1 MSLPFQKGEYKK
13 SMSIPPPTKT
23 RTEEWVIDQ
32 IKNKHTK
39 KIFLRTLGWHSFKI
53 KMPNADGVM
62 KQNGNINWQSPLK
75 ATGEGLYKE

>member
-13 SMSIPPPTKT
+13 SMSIPPPTKI
-23 RTEEWVIDQ
+23 RTEESVIDQ
-32 IKNKHTK
+32 IRNKHIK

-62 KQNGNINWQSPLK
+62 KQNGNIN
-75 ATGEGLYKE
+75 